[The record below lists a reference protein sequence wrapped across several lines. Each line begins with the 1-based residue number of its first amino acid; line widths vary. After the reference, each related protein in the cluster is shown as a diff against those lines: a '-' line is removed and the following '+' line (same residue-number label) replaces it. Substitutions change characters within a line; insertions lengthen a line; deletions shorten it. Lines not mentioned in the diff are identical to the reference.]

1 METQKNFFENKKRS
15 WISLTGYRTLFVL
28 KLLIEKSRSL
38 NEIIELLQANEITN
52 KSLSK
57 DTVRLTMNTLRE
69 AGCKI
74 SFPNKSNNYKYI
86 LSYHPFCLHFS
97 EDELNVLLKL
107 RDSLS
112 QELSYQDVFVLNE
125 IFHKIIK
132 LSNSK
137 EKIDL
142 FEDTKA
148 LLGIDKALVDEFE
161 KLLSLKRKVQI
172 CYDSPTNGEENID
185 IIPKKITYENGNL
198 YLLAFNFKYK
208 GNSLFCFTRIK
219 KINMIY
225 MYSEDDENQA
235 YEVVYKLSGISMAT
249 FDKKEYET
257 ILSEDKNEI
266 TVKAIVE
273 NEFSF
278 VQRLLLFGA
287 DFKIVS
293 PHSFKEKLIDKI
305 KRIQRVYK
313 NDEAR

>member
-1 METQKNFFENKKRS
+1 MENQKKFSENKRKS

-28 KLLIEKSRSL
+28 KLLIEKNRSL
-38 NEIIELLQANEITN
+38 KELIEFLQSNEITN

-57 DTVRLTMNTLRE
+57 DTVRLTINTLRM

-74 SFPNKSNNYKYI
+74 DSPEKTNGYKYV
-86 LSYHPFCLHFS
+86 LTYHPFHLYFS
-97 EDELNVLLKL
+97 EEELNVLLRL

-112 QELSYQDVFVLNE
+112 LELPYQDVFVLNDL
-125 IFHKIIK
+125 FQKIIE
-132 LSNSK
+132 LTNSQ
-137 EKIDL
+137 EKINL
-142 FEDTKA
+142 FENTKA

-172 CYDSPTNGEENID
+172 CYDSPANGEENID

-198 YLLAFNFKYK
+198 YLLGFNFKYK
-208 GNSLFCFTRIK
+208 GNSLFSFSRIK

-225 MYSEDDENQA
+225 MYSEDNENQT
-235 YEVVYKLSGISMAT
+235 YEVVYKLSGPSMST
-249 FDKKEYET
+249 FEKQDYET
-257 ILSEDKNEI
+257 ILSEDKKEI
-266 TVKAIVE
+266 TVKAMVE

-293 PHSFKEKLIDKI
+293 PHSFKEKLIEKI

-313 NDEAR
+313 NDEI